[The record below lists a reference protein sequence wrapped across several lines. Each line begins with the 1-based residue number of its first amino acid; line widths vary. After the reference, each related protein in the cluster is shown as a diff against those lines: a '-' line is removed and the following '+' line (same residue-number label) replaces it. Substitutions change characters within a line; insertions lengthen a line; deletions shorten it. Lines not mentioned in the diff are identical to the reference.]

1 MRGNATTRRT
11 LLRSLPRGLYRQRN
25 GLKCARFNQLSRSLK
40 IFRFEA
46 GKLTKVTRNQKDVTM
61 AEESLEDGILQENS
75 GFFYRLHRPANLPGD
90 WLFLQHGS
98 GVDET
103 TLLPLGRQIAPHAA
117 LVAVRGRIPQE
128 GGFRWFTRITPT
140 RFEQA
145 SIRAEADAF
154 AGFVDGIAKRHRF
167 DLSRATFV
175 GYSNGANLVSSVML
189 LHPGLIE
196 RAALLRPMP
205 VLDEVPPADLSK
217 ARALI
222 IAGAADLTYAPFA
235 PVLAALLSS
244 HGAKVETQTIA
255 SGHEIGDPDAEI
267 VRQWLADPAV
277 AVATSDR

>member
-1 MRGNATTRRT
+1 
-11 LLRSLPRGLYRQRN
+11 
-25 GLKCARFNQLSRSLK
+25 
-40 IFRFEA
+40 
-46 GKLTKVTRNQKDVTM
+46 M

-75 GFFYRLHRPANLPGD
+75 GFFYRLHRPANLLGD
-90 WLFLQHGS
+90 WLFLLHGS

-128 GGFRWFTRITPT
+128 DGFRWFTRITPT

-145 SIRAEADAF
+145 SIRAEAEAF
-154 AGFVDGIAKRHRF
+154 AAFVAGVAKRHSL
-167 DLSRATFV
+167 DLRHATFL

-189 LHPGLIE
+189 LHPGFIE

-222 IAGAADLTYAPFA
+222 IAGAADLTYVPFA
-235 PVLAALLSS
+235 PVLAALLNS
-244 HGAKVETQTIA
+244 HGAKVEAHTVA
-255 SGHEIGDPDAEI
+255 SGHEIGDPDADI

-277 AVATSDR
+277 AVAASDR